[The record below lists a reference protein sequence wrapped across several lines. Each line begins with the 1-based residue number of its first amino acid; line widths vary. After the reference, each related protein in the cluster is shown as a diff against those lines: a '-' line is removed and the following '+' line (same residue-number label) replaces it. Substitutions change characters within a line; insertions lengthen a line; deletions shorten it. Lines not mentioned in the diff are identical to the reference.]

1 VKVLVAHNRYRSDVP
16 SGENRVVDAEI
27 DLLREAGVDVMTYLR
42 SSDEIAEMPA
52 VRRLAVPLQP
62 VHARRAVADVGRLL
76 DEHRPDVLHLHNPF
90 PLISWSVVGAAHER
104 GVPVVQTVH
113 NHRHSCMRGS
123 YFRDGHPCHLCQGRA
138 TPWPAVQH
146 GCYRDSHLQSVPM
159 AVAFRAHRDDQR
171 SVDRYVALTQPIA
184 DSLLASGL
192 ARPEQVVVRPNTVP
206 DPGTATTP
214 GTGLVFV
221 GRLTVEKGV
230 DVLVDAWHAA
240 DRPFGTLTVVGDGPL
255 RTELEARAAGPAS
268 GLVVRGPLPP
278 DGVAEA
284 MRTAAAVV
292 VPSTSPEALP
302 LVVLEAFAHGRA
314 VLAADGGGLTATVTA
329 EVGVLAAPTVPAMT
343 SALSA
348 LEAADLT
355 ALGRSAR
362 ARYEQCYAPR
372 VVMAAQLD
380 IYRGVLGRRS

>member
-1 VKVLVAHNRYRSDVP
+1 VKVLVAHNRYRSDLP
-16 SGENRVVDAEI
+16 SGENRVVDTEI
-27 DLLREAGVDVMTYLR
+27 EMLRSAGVEVVTYLR
-42 SSDEIAEMPA
+42 SSDEIAKMPA
-52 VRRLAVPLQP
+52 VRRLTVPLQP
-62 VHARRAVADVGRLL
+62 VHARRAVADVGRLI

-123 YFRDGHPCHLCQGRA
+123 YFRDGHPCHLCKGHA

-159 AVAFRAHRDDQR
+159 AIAFRAHRHDQR
-171 SVDRYVALTQPIA
+171 CVDRYVALTQPIA
-184 DSLLASGL
+184 DSILASGL
-192 ARPEQVVVRPNTVP
+192 VRPDQVVVRPNTAP
-206 DPGTATTP
+206 DPGPPARP

-230 DVLVDAWHAA
+230 DVLVDAWQTS

-255 RTELEARAAGPAS
+255 RTELEARAADPHS
-268 GLVVRGPLPP
+268 GLVVRGPL
-278 DGVAEA
+278 DQDAVAQVV
-284 MRTAAAVV
+284 RGAAAVA

-314 VLAADGGGLTATVTA
+314 VLAADGGGLAATVTPD
-329 EVGVLAAPTVPAMT
+329 VGVLAAPTVPGMT
-343 SALSA
+343 SALTA
-348 LEAADLT
+348 LAAADLA
-355 ALGRSAR
+355 ALGRAAR
-362 ARYEQCYAPR
+362 TRYEQRYAPP
-372 VVMAAQLD
+372 VVVAAQLD
-380 IYRGVLGRRS
+380 IYRGVLQRRS